1 MSRQRAEAY
10 EKQSAFMMNVEFCNL
25 LEITF
30 QLFRWFVFEN
40 YVLLK
45 LNQKE
50 IKSNNE

>member
-1 MSRQRAEAY
+1 
-10 EKQSAFMMNVEFCNL
+10 MMNVEFCNL